1 MRGRGG
7 AARSLSRPDGCAARR
22 CWLYRDAWPA
32 SAELKPTPSM
42 PITGPATGVPQD
54 TRRTSPIACNHH
66 DSAIRS
72 SHPLIIASDLT
83 MQQMRPALHC
93 DGLESRCLPL
103 EL

>member
-1 MRGRGG
+1 MRGRVE

-54 TRRTSPIACNHH
+54 TRRTRPIVCNHRDRYTVKYSH
-66 DSAIRS
+66 TLAKMSEVSCSAKG
-72 SHPLIIASDLT
+72 
-83 MQQMRPALHC
+83 MQCSAM
-93 DGLESRCLPL
+93 DG
-103 EL
+103 